1 MQGHI
6 HKRVHTCKDGRQTTL
21 WYVVVDVE
29 PRLDGR
35 RRQKWHGGFR
45 TRREAEVVRARLV
58 NDLHNHRYVIPTS
71 LTLAEWVH
79 DSWLPMMQ
87 TRVKPTTFRGY
98 RQVMESHVLAAIG
111 DRPIQKVRP
120 IELDALYADLIRG
133 GRLGRPL
140 SPSTVSNMHR
150 LVHKTLSD
158 AVDADLVDENAA
170 ARAKAPQ
177 PSRLL
182 SHRIATWQPS
192 ELARFLETVH
202 GDRLEAIWR
211 VAAMTGMRRGEILG
225 LRWQDVDLRQA
236 RLAVRR
242 ALVEV
247 DYRIVES
254 TPKGTAARTID
265 LDWRTVELLRAHA
278 EAQRQEREL
287 WGDAY
292 ETSDLVVAWENGS
305 PIHPHALSRMFRGV
319 VRAAGLRMIRL
330 QDVRHT
336 HATLALQA
344 GVPVPVVSERLGHHS
359 PAFTLSQYAHA
370 IPGMQAAAAA
380 AVAELI
386 ATEPEAVTQR
396 AERPRW
402 PGNVT

>member
-6 HKRVHTCKDGRQTTL
+6 HKRIHACKDGRRTIH

-29 PRLDGR
+29 PHLDGR

-58 NDLHNHRYVIPTS
+58 NELHNHRYVMPGR
-71 LTLAEWVH
+71 LTLGEWVR
-79 DSWLPMMQ
+79 DSWLPMVQ

-98 RQVMESHVLAAIG
+98 RQVMRCHVLPVIG
-111 DRPIQKVRP
+111 DRPIQKLRP
-120 IELDALYADLIRG
+120 HELDALYAELVRG
-133 GRLGRPL
+133 GVLGGPL
-140 SPSTVSNMHR
+140 SLSTVSNLHR
-150 LVHKTLSD
+150 LVHKALSD
-158 AVDADLVDENAA
+158 AVDAGLIDDNVA
-170 ARAKAPQ
+170 ARAKAPK
-177 PSRLL
+177 PSRLM
-182 SHRIATWQPS
+182 SHRVATWQPS
-192 ELARFLETVH
+192 EVARFLKAVH

-211 VAAMTGMRRGEILG
+211 LAAMTGMRRGEILG
-225 LRWQDVDLRQA
+225 LHWQDVDLRRA

-278 EAQRQEREL
+278 AAQRLEREL
-287 WGDAY
+287 WADAY
-292 ETSDLVVAWENGS
+292 ETSDLVVARENGS
-305 PIHPHALSRMFRGV
+305 PIHPHALSRTFRSV
-319 VRAAGLRMIRL
+319 VRAAGLRLIRL

-370 IPGMQAAAAA
+370 VPGMQAAA
-380 AVAELI
+380 VANLVANEGD
-386 ATEPEAVTQR
+386 ASV
-396 AERPRW
+396 
-402 PGNVT
+402 PGLTARR